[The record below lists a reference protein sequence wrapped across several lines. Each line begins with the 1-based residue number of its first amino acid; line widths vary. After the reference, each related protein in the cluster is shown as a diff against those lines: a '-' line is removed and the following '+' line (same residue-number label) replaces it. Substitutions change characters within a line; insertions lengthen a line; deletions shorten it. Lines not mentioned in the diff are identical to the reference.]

1 MCKVWF
7 ILLLPL
13 IVFHCLQFCR
23 VLCCTHTK
31 LVCCFISLTIISSES
46 GNINSECWWSYS
58 CCYWWVGCC
67 AEQSKIE
74 LMRAMEKQSAN
85 SEQVTALKSS
95 IDSMST
101 ELADVSA
108 KLQQAAVQ
116 LSKEK
121 ARNKAMVEHT
131 SVSQLSSSLTYQQY
145 FSLDFAS
152 VYQWLHCTMN
162 YKIFFW
168 AHVYLSF
175 RDTYWVSSVHHLA
188 LLRLHESG
196 LLIMWL

>member
-1 MCKVWF
+1 
-7 ILLLPL
+7 
-13 IVFHCLQFCR
+13 
-23 VLCCTHTK
+23 
-31 LVCCFISLTIISSES
+31 
-46 GNINSECWWSYS
+46 
-58 CCYWWVGCC
+58 
-67 AEQSKIE
+67 
-74 LMRAMEKQSAN
+74 MRAMEKQSAN

-152 VYQWLHCTMN
+152 VYQ
-162 YKIFFW
+162 
-168 AHVYLSF
+168 
-175 RDTYWVSSVHHLA
+175 
-188 LLRLHESG
+188 
-196 LLIMWL
+196 